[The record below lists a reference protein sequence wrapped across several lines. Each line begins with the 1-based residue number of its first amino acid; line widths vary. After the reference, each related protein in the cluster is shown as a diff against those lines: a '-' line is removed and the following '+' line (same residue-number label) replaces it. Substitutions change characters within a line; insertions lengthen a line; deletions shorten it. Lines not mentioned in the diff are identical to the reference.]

1 MATLSKTHPG
11 LSFLTRRR
19 PALIAMIHV
28 GALPGTPRAE
38 KPVAQLA
45 AQAVQEAKRLTDS
58 GVDAI
63 LLENMH
69 DVPYLNRAV
78 GPEIVASMTAV
89 CAAVRAATKLPL
101 GVQVLAG
108 ANQAAIAVAQA
119 AGCQFIRAEGFVFAH
134 VADEGLMAQA
144 DAGPLLRYRRAIGA
158 TDIAILADIKKKHS
172 AHAITA
178 DVDLAETAR
187 AAEFFGADGVIVTGT
202 ATGSPADPKDVAA
215 VRKAVGVPVLV
226 GSGVTPDNLAAFA
239 PHAHAIIVGSYLKKD
254 GNWRNPPDPARVQSM
269 VKSVQSIDS
278 KSRLRKQS
286 NQPEFHRR

>member
-1 MATLSKTHPG
+1 MHPA
-11 LSFLTRRR
+11 LTFLTPRR

-28 GALPGTPRAE
+28 GALPGSPRSE
-38 KPVAQLA
+38 KSVAQLA
-45 AQAVQEAKRLTDS
+45 AQAVEEAKLLTDA
-58 GVDAI
+58 GIDAI

-78 GPEIVASMTAV
+78 GPEIVAGMTTV
-89 CAAVRAATKLPL
+89 CATVRAATKLPL

-108 ANQAAIAVAQA
+108 ANQAALAVAQA

-144 DAGPLLRYRRAIGA
+144 DAGPLLRFRRAIGA
-158 TDIAILADIKKKHS
+158 TDIAILTDIKKKHS

-187 AAEFFGADGVIVTGT
+187 AAEFFGADGLIVTGT
-202 ATGSPADPKDVAA
+202 ATGRQADPAEVAA

-226 GSGVTPDNLAAFA
+226 GSGVTPDNLDAFA
-239 PHAHAIIVGSYLKKD
+239 PHAHAVIVGSYLKKD
-254 GNWRNPPDPARVQSM
+254 GDWRNPPDPARVTSL
-269 VKSVQSIDS
+269 VN
-278 KSRLRKQS
+278 SRDGLMGM
-286 NQPEFHRR
+286 